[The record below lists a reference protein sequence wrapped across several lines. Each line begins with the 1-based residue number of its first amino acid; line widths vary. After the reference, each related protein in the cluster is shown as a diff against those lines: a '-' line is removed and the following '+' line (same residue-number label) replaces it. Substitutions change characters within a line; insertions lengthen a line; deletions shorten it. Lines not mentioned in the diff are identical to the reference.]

1 MYSSV
6 IFLSSFTTISIAWVP
21 PGMSER
27 AAELHAEDQT
37 SHMSESH
44 HEGHETEHHHNHN
57 ENENVGDLVRDTEH
71 LMDDMGDVYTED
83 ELAKMETDERV
94 FTWFQAHD
102 QDSDG
107 TLDGLEL
114 LKALSHDHNYHHDTD
129 DIAIV
134 EEDPHDPAQHT
145 DPAERQRFRRV
156 VKAVDRLLE
165 EDDVNDDGYIDY
177 SEFMAA
183 FTSGKLDKVKIKKP

>member
-1 MYSSV
+1 V
-6 IFLSSFTTISIAWVP
+6 ASFASLSIAWVP

-27 AAELHAEDQT
+27 AAEIHTEDKI
-37 SHMSESH
+37 SHMTNSH
-44 HEGHETEHHHNHN
+44 EEDHKGHEDEHNHN
-57 ENENVGDLVRDTEH
+57 ENENVGDLIRDTEH
-71 LMDDMGDVYTED
+71 LMDDMGEVYTEE

-102 QDSDG
+102 HDEDG

-114 LKALSHDHNYHHDTD
+114 VKALSHDHNYHHDKEDPATLD
-129 DIAIV
+129 
-134 EEDPHDPAQHT
+134 EDPHDPFQHT

-156 VKAVDRLLE
+156 VKAVDSLLV

-183 FTSGKLDKVKIKKP
+183 FTTGKLDKVKIKKS